1 MMASNRD
8 LKKLAH
14 NVIREKLINCE
25 FPPGSILSEVL
36 LCEELGISRTPV
48 REALSR
54 LELEGFVKILPKKG
68 IYVTDISLTDVR
80 QIFQVRME
88 IEPLAVKLA
97 GPRLPRDE
105 LLEFRKKFIGDEPDI
120 SIAFRLDTAMHLF
133 ITEHCGNRF
142 IIDMM
147 QKVFAENTRVIISS
161 EQNKV
166 KIHDARQEHLKI
178 VEFLLDEAYAE
189 ASDYMYQHVNNCE
202 KAALEYFYSIQNY
215 SCVTTPTYKL
225 ELDKLLV

>member
-1 MMASNRD
+1 MPGNRD
-8 LKKLAH
+8 LKNLAH
-14 NVIREKLINCE
+14 EIIREKLINCE
-25 FPPGSILSEVL
+25 FTPGSILSEAL
-36 LCEELGISRTPV
+36 LCEELEISRTPV

-54 LELEGFVKILPKKG
+54 LEHEGFVKILPKKG
-68 IYVTDISLTDVR
+68 IYVTDISLNDVR

-105 LLEFRKKFIGDEPDI
+105 LLEFKEKFAGDEPDI
-120 SIAFRLDTAMHLF
+120 SVAFRLDTAMHLF
-133 ITEHCGNRF
+133 ITEHCGNHF

-147 QKVFAENTRVIISS
+147 QKVFAHNTRVIISS

-178 VEFLLDEAYAE
+178 LDYLLDGAYDE
-189 ASDYMYQHVNNCE
+189 ASKYICQHVINCE
-202 KAALEYFYSIQNY
+202 RAALEYFYSIQNY
-215 SCVTTPTYKL
+215 SSTTTPAYKL
-225 ELDKLLV
+225 ELEKLTV